1 MTPQYVPRYHIV
13 RQVLIGGVQ
22 SCGLTGV
29 PKPGWRGFQLLHGAG
44 DHRIPATLASEYRS
58 AGIQS
63 ERAGSSDCVTDDA
76 TNMAGFT
83 LSSMKAD
90 TQAHCCAKCQA
101 VNQQQCSFW
110 TFYNGTCEFKSSD
123 AGR

>member
-1 MTPQYVPRYHIV
+1 MSYANMTGRHDI
-13 RQVLIGGVQ
+13 
-22 SCGLTGV
+22 CGLTGV
-29 PKPGWRGFQLLHGAG
+29 PKPGWRGFQLLNGAG
-44 DHRIPATLASEYRS
+44 DHRVPTSLAGESGIKS
-58 AGIQS
+58 IQS
-63 ERAGSSDCVTDDA
+63 ERAGYGGGCVTDDA

-83 LSSMKAD
+83 LSSTKAD
-90 TQAHCCAKCQA
+90 TQAHCCTKCQA